1 MIIGGSTNGNGS
13 LDIKV
18 VQTGDKSFISQV
30 QQLVRDAQNQPSKA
44 ENQASKVAGWLFY
57 IALIASVLAFIVWLV
72 IADLQTAIIFAVT
85 TLVIACPH
93 ALGLAI
99 PLVISKSTSL
109 GATNGLLVKKS

>member
-57 IALIASVLAFIVWLV
+57 IALIACAFVWLLR
-72 IADLQTAIIFAVT
+72 IYKHFL
-85 TLVIACPH
+85 
-93 ALGLAI
+93 
-99 PLVISKSTSL
+99 PLVIPRRTSYF
-109 GATNGLLVKKS
+109 